1 MSKGSSRRPQR
12 VGSDIMADNWQNI
25 FNPGDKRES
34 RLANGEVIC
43 TKKTY
48 EEARDC
54 ALDYLPEGVQATIV
68 KVRG

>member
-1 MSKGSSRRPQR
+1 MSKGSARRPMR

-34 RLANGEVIC
+34 RLASGEVIC

-48 EEARDC
+48 EEARDY